1 MFYCMVSVAALDT
14 RSKPEYSGTR
24 KRIELGIRAKDRR
37 FPDTRDEEHWHTSL
51 M

>member
-1 MFYCMVSVAALDT
+1 MVPVAGIDT
-14 RSKPEYSGTR
+14 RSKPEYEGFH
-24 KRIELGIRAKDRR
+24 KRIELGIRAKDRQ